1 MKKISVLFTF
11 LLILGLT
18 SSSFAQLAKNS
29 WSVGFGLSYPRFM
42 NAPLGAAEGYYGA
55 GFVSLQRNFS
65 EHVGLRLKGSFL
77 TLKDK
82 NADNTNSAILGN
94 LDLVYY
100 LVPCEV
106 LSPYFTFGG
115 GFGYSMYDGNVK
127 ALKESDVDYEVAFGL
142 GADYAINKNWKIKA
156 EFGFHTMSNSY
167 FNGVTSTGRGASVG
181 GLFGADAASYMVAEV
196 GAVYY
201 FKQGEPSKLCQL
213 YEGISVEAPKA
224 AEVDYD
230 RIENMIKKHIPKEV
244 VKEVVVE
251 KPVQVPQVQ
260 QPKVPTPQPEVKK
273 PTVFEGKKNWVL
285 KGVKFATNSSKID
298 KSSFAILDEA
308 VQVLKDNPN
317 LKIEVQGY
325 TDNVGKDE
333 ANQKLSEARAQS
345 VKDYFVSKGIASS
358 RLTAVGYGSANPVAD
373 NSTPAGRAE
382 NRRIELK
389 VID

>member
-1 MKKISVLFTF
+1 MKKISVLFTI
-11 LLILGLT
+11 LLVLGLS

-42 NAPLGAAEGYYGA
+42 NAPLGAGEGYYGA
-55 GFVSLQRNFS
+55 GYVSLQRNFS

-82 NADNTNSAILGN
+82 NADNTNSSLIGN

-127 ALKESDVDYEVAFGL
+127 VLYDSDIDYEVAFSF
-142 GADYAINKNWKIKA
+142 GADYAINNNWKVKA

-167 FNGVTSTGRGASVG
+167 FNGITSKGAGSGVG
-181 GLFGADAASYMVAEV
+181 GLFGAAGSSYMVAEV
-196 GAVYY
+196 GAIYY
-201 FKQGEPSKLCQL
+201 FKKGEPSKLCQM
-213 YEGISVEAPKA
+213 YDGISVEAPKS

-230 RIENMIKKHIPKEV
+230 KIENLIKKHIPKEV

-251 KPVQVPQVQ
+251 KPVPVPQVQ

-285 KGVKFATNSSKID
+285 KGVKFATNSAKLD
-298 KSSFAILDEA
+298 KGSFALLDEA

-325 TDNVGKDE
+325 TDNVGKVE
-333 ANQKLSEARAQS
+333 ANQTLSQARAAS
-345 VKDYFVSKGIASS
+345 VKDYFTSKGIAAS
-358 RLTAVGYGSANPVAD
+358 RLTAIGYGSANPVAD
-373 NSTPAGRAE
+373 NTTPAGRAE

-389 VID
+389 VVD